1 MVLVYRIWIINILYN
16 KSNILKVNQAVWD
29 GLKKQ
34 IEHHT
39 EQDNNITDVTI
50 TYQVKASAE
59 RNFLKLTVKQ

>member
-1 MVLVYRIWIINILYN
+1 MYFGFYL
-16 KSNILKVNQAVWD
+16 KKKMKVNKAVWD

-34 IEHHT
+34 IEYHT
-39 EQDNNITDVTI
+39 EQDKEITDVTI

>member
-1 MVLVYRIWIINILYN
+1 MYFGFY
-16 KSNILKVNQAVWD
+16 LKKKKKMKVSQAIWD

-34 IEHHT
+34 IEYHT
-39 EQDNNITDVTI
+39 EQDDNITDVTI

>member
-1 MVLVYRIWIINILYN
+1 MYFGFYLR
-16 KSNILKVNQAVWD
+16 KKMKVNKAVWD

>member
-1 MVLVYRIWIINILYN
+1 MYFGFY
-16 KSNILKVNQAVWD
+16 LKKKKKMKVSQAIWD

-34 IEHHT
+34 IEHYT
-39 EQDNNITDVTI
+39 EQDDNITDVTI

>member
-1 MVLVYRIWIINILYN
+1 M
-16 KSNILKVNQAVWD
+16 KKMKVNQAVWD

>member
-1 MVLVYRIWIINILYN
+1 M
-16 KSNILKVNQAVWD
+16 KVNKAVWD

-34 IEHHT
+34 IEYHT
-39 EQDNNITDVTI
+39 EQDKEITDVTI

>member
-1 MVLVYRIWIINILYN
+1 MYFGFYL
-16 KSNILKVNQAVWD
+16 KKKMKVNQAIWD

-34 IEHHT
+34 IEYHT
-39 EQDNNITDVTI
+39 EQDDNITDVTI

>member
-1 MVLVYRIWIINILYN
+1 MYFGFYL
-16 KSNILKVNQAVWD
+16 KKKMKVNQAIWD

-34 IEHHT
+34 IEHYT

>member
-1 MVLVYRIWIINILYN
+1 MR
-16 KSNILKVNQAVWD
+16 VNQAVWD

-34 IEHHT
+34 IEYHT

-50 TYQVKASAE
+50 TYQVKASAK